1 MVTFRFYVVSTV
13 AFFLALAVGVLVGSV
28 LDGRIADGLQARLER
43 VETSLDETVDAMDAK
58 NVEID
63 ELSRYV
69 EASAPFAAQGRLDAT
84 STLVVAES
92 GTDTPAVEDLV
103 RRLRE
108 SGSRVE
114 GIVWMDPRWDLSEPD
129 DLLTAA
135 RLVGADPAD
144 PDAVRDAVWSQLLEL
159 TGAIEA
165 PGTTA
170 TTDTTGAPGATD
182 RSGEPGATATMP
194 PDPSGSVTTADPADP
209 TSTTALPAALLF
221 DATPLADLEDVGL
234 LRLQVIDG
242 GDLSAGGEL
251 LLVAATGA
259 ESAMAEPGELAIEL
273 VRRSGDAGVPSVL
286 AAAAAEIEPGEES
299 DRGALVA
306 AAVEQGSVRFST
318 VDDLEIIPGRVATV
332 LALADAREGLF
343 GRFGLADGVDGV
355 LPAWKGP

>member
-1 MVTFRFYVVSTV
+1 VVTFRFYVVSTV

-28 LDGRIADGLQARLER
+28 LDGRIADGLQARLDR

-69 EASAPFAAQGRLDAT
+69 EASAPFAVQGRLDAT

-114 GIVWMDPRWDLSEPD
+114 GIVWLDPRWDLSEAD
-129 DLLTAA
+129 DLLAA
-135 RLVGADPAD
+135 AGLVDADRADPVT
-144 PDAVRDAVWSQLLEL
+144 VRDAVWSRLLEL

-165 PGTTA
+165 PGTTTTDPS
-170 TTDTTGAPGATD
+170 TTDTTTD
-182 RSGEPGATATMP
+182 T
-194 PDPSGSVTTADPADP
+194 TTAPTDP
-209 TSTTALPAALLF
+209 TSTTTIPASPLLF
-221 DATPLADLEDVGL
+221 DATPLADLEDAGL
-234 LRLQVIDG
+234 IRLQVIDG

-259 ESAMAEPGELAIEL
+259 GSAMAEPGVLAIEL
-273 VRRSGDAGVPSVL
+273 VRFAGDAGVPSVL
-286 AAAAAEIEPGEES
+286 AAAAAEVDPGEQS
-299 DRGALVA
+299 DRGAVVA
-306 AAVEQGSVRFST
+306 AAVEQGTVRFST

-332 LALADAREGLF
+332 LALADARQGLF